1 MQSEELKPCPFCGG
15 QAERVDI
22 EDGDNSGGS
31 FVHCTV
37 CDASGNIE
45 FEFKENFISN
55 WNRRAA
61 LSAAEPQP
69 APSVAVKALQMA
81 DETFRDLGWHD
92 KYEATTAAL
101 AALSAQVRDVADSP
115 AIKAIAAER
124 RRQIEKEGWSPDH
137 DDAHCDGSI
146 ALAAACYAMFA
157 AVSDNARRSTQLPVS
172 LTNDGQAVEG
182 WAAFLSIWPWE
193 RHFWKPTTRVRDLE
207 KAGALIAAELDR
219 VIRAA
224 APAKQEG

>member
-101 AALSAQVRDVADSP
+101 AALSAQVQDESEIVDCLSAGKPFVFDPATNFCHADDGGAPEHGIKYGPTAQVQDVAGWKLVP
-115 AIKAIAAER
+115 
-124 RRQIEKEGWSPDH
+124 IE
-137 DDAHCDGSI
+137 
-146 ALAAACYAMFA
+146 
-157 AVSDNARRSTQLPVS
+157 
-172 LTNDGQAVEG
+172 
-182 WAAFLSIWPWE
+182 
-193 RHFWKPTTRVRDLE
+193 PTE
-207 KAGALIAAELDR
+207 EMKKAGREEAEDCED
-219 VIRAA
+219 VYGSAIYSTAEIYRAMLPA